1 MYQQRAPREILNGFG
16 ITFTGSDRLLILLI
30 CKTLSGLK
38 WSRPVCLLK
47 VPLNSNTSLTKL
59 NGMGVAAPECNGG
72 LQRTAR
78 RIEPNITG
86 FAFKISFVSTVA

>member
-16 ITFTGSDRLLILLI
+16 ITFTGLVRLSLLLF
-30 CKTLSGLK
+30 CKTLSSVK
-38 WSRPVCLLK
+38 RIRPVCIVK
-47 VPLNSNTSLTKL
+47 VSFNSSTSLTKL

-78 RIEPNITG
+78 RIEPTITG